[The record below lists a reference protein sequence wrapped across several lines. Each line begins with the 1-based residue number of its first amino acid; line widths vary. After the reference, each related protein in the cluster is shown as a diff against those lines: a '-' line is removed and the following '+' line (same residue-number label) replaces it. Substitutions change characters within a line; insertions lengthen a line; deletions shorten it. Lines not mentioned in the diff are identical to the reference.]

1 MHFCLHFICN
11 FRGSKISICMQECS
25 GITNL
30 QTELNYLNL
39 SKAYCIFTDLG
50 LPGSG
55 VGGRWVG
62 GYLGVINFS
71 QR

>member
-1 MHFCLHFICN
+1 M
-11 FRGSKISICMQECS
+11 SICVQECS

-39 SKAYCIFTDLG
+39 LKTYCIFTDLG

-55 VGGRWVG
+55 AGGRWVG